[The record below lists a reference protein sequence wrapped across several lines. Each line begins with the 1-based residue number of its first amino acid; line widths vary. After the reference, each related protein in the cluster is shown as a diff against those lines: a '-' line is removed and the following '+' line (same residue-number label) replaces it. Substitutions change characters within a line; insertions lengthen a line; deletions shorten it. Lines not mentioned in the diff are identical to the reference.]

1 VSGVCRDYL
10 PSGTEHPMNKAL
22 REQVMSLP
30 PDEKYELV
38 MDLWDSIPESELP
51 PVLEEQIAE
60 AERRFEAYLKDP
72 RRASPWREVME
83 RIRARFK

>member
-1 VSGVCRDYL
+1 
-10 PSGTEHPMNKAL
+10 MNKAL

-51 PVLEEQIAE
+51 PVPEERIAE
-60 AERRFEAYLKDP
+60 AERRFDAYLKDP
-72 RRASPWREVME
+72 SRASPWREVME